1 MRSLKMPFNFP
12 LDKDAVQ
19 QYVDLGWIIVP
30 NGITPDGKYKKPVGT
45 WKKYNAVGEV
55 IKPTAN
61 EIWNMIINT
70 HRGECVGIGAIT
82 GIHSGFVVIDLDTY
96 KDKPNFLELQKELLS
111 LDTPIAKSGGGGYH
125 IYIKYDKDIKTQT
138 DAVSGIDI
146 RSDGGYIVLPPSPH
160 HNGGIYTWVKSPFK
174 YDLAVLPPTLLSK
187 LPKKEI
193 KTLTTNQNFNI
204 KIFDYS
210 KDYFQ
215 GERDTTIFSVAR
227 SIINLIPKHRL
238 EDAGLELF
246 KSWCKT
252 HIKDNAD
259 NFVNDDT
266 LTAKF
271 KHALTYGQNEQVV
284 RNSIE
289 ELLSTDDILVNLF
302 RKDRFGIKTG
312 YSNFDMYSGGLLSS
326 SLTLLSAQTGIGKSI
341 LFMNFLNNIQSTRK
355 VAYFD
360 LENGTAETLERLIR
374 IKYELTK
381 DFFNDESNLSKVKN
395 VLSKGFNNYSYFS
408 IDQGIKIR
416 KPETLMEQLK
426 KLADEGV
433 EVFVIDPL
441 QKLEGGDDR
450 KTEGKIVGDLSDFAK
465 KSNTAVILCHHVK
478 KSIDSGGRKINSVD
492 EVRESEFLDP
502 IIEDVK
508 GGSIITDTAENVWMM
523 TRKVTAEDK
532 LEKSKIRLKIVKC
545 RNNSDAVR
553 AYKFFL
559 DLNTLKIYQDE
570 YSLSTNTSRTPLDAM
585 FGN

>member
-1 MRSLKMPFNFP
+1 M
-12 LDKDAVQ
+12 
-19 QYVDLGWIIVP
+19 
-30 NGITPDGKYKKPVGT
+30 
-45 WKKYNAVGEV
+45 
-55 IKPTAN
+55 
-61 EIWNMIINT
+61 
-70 HRGECVGIGAIT
+70 
-82 GIHSGFVVIDLDTY
+82 
-96 KDKPNFLELQKELLS
+96 
-111 LDTPIAKSGGGGYH
+111 
-125 IYIKYDKDIKTQT
+125 
-138 DAVSGIDI
+138 
-146 RSDGGYIVLPPSPH
+146 
-160 HNGGIYTWVKSPFK
+160 
-174 YDLAVLPPTLLSK
+174 
-187 LPKKEI
+187 
-193 KTLTTNQNFNI
+193 
-204 KIFDYS
+204 
-210 KDYFQ
+210 
-215 GERDTTIFSVAR
+215 
-227 SIINLIPKHRL
+227 IPKHRL

-381 DFFNDESNLSKVKN
+381 DFFNDESNLAKVKN

-450 KTEGKIVGDLSDFAK
+450 KTEGKIVGALS
-465 KSNTAVILCHHVK
+465 
-478 KSIDSGGRKINSVD
+478 
-492 EVRESEFLDP
+492 
-502 IIEDVK
+502 
-508 GGSIITDTAENVWMM
+508 
-523 TRKVTAEDK
+523 
-532 LEKSKIRLKIVKC
+532 
-545 RNNSDAVR
+545 
-553 AYKFFL
+553 
-559 DLNTLKIYQDE
+559 
-570 YSLSTNTSRTPLDAM
+570 
-585 FGN
+585 

>member
-1 MRSLKMPFNFP
+1 M
-12 LDKDAVQ
+12 
-19 QYVDLGWIIVP
+19 
-30 NGITPDGKYKKPVGT
+30 
-45 WKKYNAVGEV
+45 
-55 IKPTAN
+55 
-61 EIWNMIINT
+61 
-70 HRGECVGIGAIT
+70 
-82 GIHSGFVVIDLDTY
+82 
-96 KDKPNFLELQKELLS
+96 
-111 LDTPIAKSGGGGYH
+111 
-125 IYIKYDKDIKTQT
+125 
-138 DAVSGIDI
+138 
-146 RSDGGYIVLPPSPH
+146 
-160 HNGGIYTWVKSPFK
+160 
-174 YDLAVLPPTLLSK
+174 
-187 LPKKEI
+187 
-193 KTLTTNQNFNI
+193 
-204 KIFDYS
+204 
-210 KDYFQ
+210 
-215 GERDTTIFSVAR
+215 
-227 SIINLIPKHRL
+227 IPKHRL

-341 LFMNFLNNIQSTRK
+341 LFMNFLNNIQKTRK